1 MQSKKLKACL
11 MKGGFLHL
19 FRGKSIVYGFV
30 FIVDVMGQLC
40 SLQFNITSLI
50 AILKPSYFAVINSG
64 ISWDSY
70 FSYK

>member
-1 MQSKKLKACL
+1 

-19 FRGKSIVYGFV
+19 SRGKSIVYGFV

-50 AILKPSYFAVINSG
+50 AILKPSYFTVINSG

>member
-19 FRGKSIVYGFV
+19 SPGKSIVYGFV

-50 AILKPSYFAVINSG
+50 AILKPSYFALINSG
-64 ISWDSY
+64 IYWDSY